1 MLVTYDEEDLKRQEA
16 KARLE
21 AGSDQRLFIM
31 SWFHRRWD
39 YRGQFDVDT
48 APFEPGIYHF
58 VLALR
63 TNQSIDVQHCSLPL
77 LVRAGDEKGS
87 TAFIVPCPCVVSCS
101 DLRVACHVVPALMP
115 TTQLV
120 QSWFLG
126 G

>member
-1 MLVTYDEEDLKRQEA
+1 MLVTYDEEDLKQQEA

-21 AGSDQRLFIM
+21 AGSDQRLFIL

-48 APFEPGIYHF
+48 APSEPGVYHF

-77 LVRAGDEKGS
+77 LVRAGDEKGAS
-87 TAFIVPCPCVVSCS
+87 ASPMCRVVSCCV
-101 DLRVACHVVPALMP
+101 LRVMLCL
-115 TTQLV
+115 
-120 QSWFLG
+120 S
-126 G
+126 

>member
-21 AGSDQRLFIM
+21 AGTDQRMFIL

-48 APFEPGIYHF
+48 APFEPGVYHF

-63 TNQSIDVQHCSLPL
+63 TNQGIDVQHCSLPL
-77 LVRAGDEKGS
+77 FVRAGDEKG
-87 TAFIVPCPCVVSCS
+87 TTDCFHCALAMCPVAWRVS
-101 DLRVACHVVPALMP
+101 RVACCVSCCA
-115 TTQLV
+115 
-120 QSWFLG
+120 
-126 G
+126 